1 MEKHTMPDEKDN
13 AFKTSDI
20 KFAAFLKA
28 AAVPFLGCEGDSG
41 DRDGRRKVF
50 LFENV
55 DGLRELRQQFFSRQ
69 PDSLATLTVFNEYDA
84 LKSYTY
90 D

>member
-1 MEKHTMPDEKDN
+1 MAESTKSE

-28 AAVPFLGCEGDSG
+28 AAVPFLGCEDDDG
-41 DRDGRRKVF
+41 GRRKVF
-50 LFENV
+50 LFENIE
-55 DGLRELRQQFFSRQ
+55 GLRQLRQQFFSRQ

>member
-1 MEKHTMPDEKDN
+1 MAEDPKAGE

-28 AAVPFLGCEGDSG
+28 AAVPFLGCEDA
-41 DRDGRRKVF
+41 DGGRKVF
-50 LFENV
+50 LFENIE
-55 DGLRELRQQFFSRQ
+55 GLRGLRQQFFSRQ

>member
-1 MEKHTMPDEKDN
+1 MERKMADPTGADK
-13 AFKTSDI
+13 FKTSDI

-28 AAVPFLGCEGDSG
+28 AAVPFLGCDDSPG
-41 DRDGRRKVF
+41 GKRKVF

-55 DGLRELRQQFFSRQ
+55 EGLRQLRQQFFSRT
-69 PDSLATLTVFNEYDA
+69 PDSLATLTVFNEFDA
-84 LKSYTY
+84 LKSFTY

>member
-1 MEKHTMPDEKDN
+1 MAEPTTGEK
-13 AFKTSDI
+13 FKTSDI

-28 AAVPFLGCEGDSG
+28 AAVPFLGVEDDDG
-41 DRDGRRKVF
+41 GRRKVF
-50 LFENV
+50 LFENIE
-55 DGLRELRQQFFSRQ
+55 GLRGLRQQFFSRQ

-84 LKSYTY
+84 LKSYTF